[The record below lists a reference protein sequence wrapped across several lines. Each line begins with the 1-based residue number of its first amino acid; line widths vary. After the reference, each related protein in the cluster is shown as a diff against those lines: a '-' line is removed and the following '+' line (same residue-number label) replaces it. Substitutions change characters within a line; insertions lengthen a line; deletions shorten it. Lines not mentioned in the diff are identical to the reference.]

1 MSLEQKRRILL
12 IGMAD
17 SIHVARWLDVAAND
31 PNLEILMVPTSPH
44 RRLHPKITQRLGEY
58 NSVAGTGLKM
68 SWFLKIFSLPIWVL
82 DRDWLFAGKIR
93 AAFIAAEIQAF
104 SPHLVHIMETQNG
117 GYPFAIAQ
125 QGRPKT
131 YKTVLTLF
139 GSDLFWFSRFP
150 NHLARIKALLPMVDL
165 LSAECSRDIVH
176 ARQLGFNGET
186 LQLMP
191 VSGGL
196 EDSAISSEET
206 THVLADRNLIAVKG
220 YGGIWGQG
228 AIAIEALG
236 LLSSKL
242 RGRTVV
248 IYSAEKP
255 AIRAA
260 RKYLGAAG
268 VSYRI
273 HRKFALS
280 HQQILELY
288 RNSRLYIGLSRSDG
302 LPASMLEAMS
312 QGAYP
317 IQTSTAC
324 LDGWL
329 LPGVTG
335 SAITSVNVAEV
346 ASAID
351 FALAND
357 DFLVSAQA
365 ANLQTIRSKYSVSAL
380 SKNNRLTYTGLIG

>member
-1 MSLEQKRRILL
+1 MSLNQIRRILL

-44 RRLHPKITQRLGEY
+44 RRLHPKISQRLGEY

-125 QGRPKT
+125 QGRTKT

-150 NHLARIKALLPMVDL
+150 NHLARIKALLPMVDV
-165 LSAECSRDIVH
+165 LSAECSRDIIH
-176 ARQLGFNGET
+176 AQELGFLGES
-186 LQLMP
+186 LNLMP

-196 EDSAISSEET
+196 EET
-206 THVLADRNLIAVKG
+206 EIASTENVEAFRSRKLIAVKG
-220 YGGIWGQG
+220 YGGVWGQG
-228 AIAIEALG
+228 AIGIEALG
-236 LLSSKL
+236 TLSEKL
-242 RGRTVV
+242 NGMTVV
-248 IYSAEKP
+248 IYSAEGP
-255 AIRAA
+255 AIQAA
-260 RKYLGAAG
+260 KKFLEPKG
-268 VSYRI
+268 VAYRV
-273 HRKFALS
+273 HRKFGLS
-280 HQQILELY
+280 HGQILGLY
-288 RNSRLYIGLSRSDG
+288 RQSRIYVGLSKSDG

-324 LDGWL
+324 LDGWFA
-329 LPGVTG
+329 PEVTG
-335 SAITSVNVAEV
+335 SSISVVTVDSVANAIN
-346 ASAID
+346 
-351 FALAND
+351 FALEND
-357 DFLVSAQA
+357 VFVLKAQA
-365 ANLQTIRSKYSVSAL
+365 ANLETIRSKYSKQAL
-380 SKNNRLTYTGLIG
+380 AQYSHLTYRQLVG